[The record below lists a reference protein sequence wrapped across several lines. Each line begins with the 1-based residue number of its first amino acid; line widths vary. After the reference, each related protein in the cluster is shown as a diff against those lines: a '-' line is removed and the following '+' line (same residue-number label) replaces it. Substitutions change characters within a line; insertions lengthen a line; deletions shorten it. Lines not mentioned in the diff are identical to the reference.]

1 MVMKIPVVVG
11 AAQYT
16 WGKDNTEYLDP
27 VSEMTKVVE
36 LALEGTGQPQ
46 LKDYIDT
53 LFMINIKSWSYRD
66 APSILETNLGLNLK
80 NKVYLSDGGNTPQML
95 INRAAKAIT
104 EGKAEAILITGAEA
118 AYTAYQARKGRIKV
132 NWPKFRRPRYMEGEV
147 WASINGFED
156 KYQIILP
163 SYAYALFETAIR
175 HQKGSSL
182 EEHKEYLGN
191 LFERFSQV
199 AAKNPYSW
207 TKKAYSAEEIVT
219 PTDEN
224 RLINHPYT
232 KRMCSNM
239 YVNQAGAMII
249 THEDLA
255 KKLSIDESHWV
266 YPQGGA
272 DLDNIFEL
280 MRRPKFYESP
290 AARFAAELALERA
303 GLTID
308 EIDKFDLYSCFPS
321 MVQMLK
327 NEIGIDDED
336 PREITLCGGLP
347 YYGGPWSTYSFIAAI
362 EALNAIQK
370 DPSLH
375 ILVVAN
381 GGLNSKE
388 SVGIYGKEPP
398 AISWAEKDDTEKQEE
413 IYAEELP
420 EPIRE
425 AEGDMTIEAYTIVYD
440 RDGNPRRGIMVGKL
454 ANGNRTLAMMKG
466 DKEKLSE
473 LSQKDLVGKTFNVQH
488 DQKSGFNVITV

>member
-1 MVMKIPVVVG
+1 MVMNTPVIVG

-16 WGKDNTEYLDP
+16 WDKENTDYPDP
-27 VSEMTKVVE
+27 ASEMTKVAE
-36 LALEGTGQPQ
+36 LALESTNNLK

-66 APSILETNLGLNLK
+66 APSILETKLGLNLK
-80 NKVYLSDGGNTPQML
+80 KKVYLSDGGNTPQML
-95 INRAAKAIT
+95 INRAAKTIT
-104 EGKAEAILITGAEA
+104 EGEAEAILITGAEA
-118 AYTAYQARKGRIKV
+118 AYSAYQTRKGRIEV
-132 NWPKFRRPRYMEGEV
+132 NWPKFRRPRNMEGEI

-175 HQKGSSL
+175 HHKGSSL
-182 EEHKEYLGN
+182 EEHREYMGK
-191 LFERFSQV
+191 LFERFSKV

-207 TKKAYSAEEIVT
+207 TKQAYSAKEIVT
-219 PTDEN
+219 PTEEN

-255 KKLSIDESHWV
+255 KKLSINESYWV

-280 MRRPKFYESP
+280 TRRPHFYESH
-290 AARFAAELALERA
+290 AARSAAELALERA

-308 EIDKFDLYSCFPS
+308 DIDKFDLYSCFPS

-362 EALNAIQK
+362 EAVNAIQK

-375 ILVVAN
+375 IMVVAN

-398 AISWAEKDDTEKQEE
+398 AISWAEKDDSKKQEE

-420 EPIRE
+420 EPTRE
-425 AEGDMTIEAYTIVYD
+425 AEGNMTIEAYTIVYD
-440 RDGNPRRGIMVGKL
+440 RDGNPQRGIMVGKL
-454 ANGNRTLAMMKG
+454 ANGSRTLAMMKG
-466 DKEKLSE
+466 DKEKLAE
-473 LSQKDLVGKTFNVQH
+473 LSNQELVGKTFKVHH
-488 DQKSGFNVITV
+488 DEKSGFNIIKV